1 MAIYNLNKQRDRNR
15 YAEGKQQK
23 LAQRQTY
30 ANGHNISV
38 GLTGDVSP
46 KVMQKALESSF
57 ICKAT
62 FWGFDDKN
70 NNIVEI
76 KSVYA

>member
-1 MAIYNLNKQRDRNR
+1 MMMKKYPTVNSLIKALINQPRMRV
-15 YAEGKQQK
+15 
-23 LAQRQTY
+23 T
-30 ANGHNISV
+30 V
-38 GLTGDVSP
+38 GLTGDVTP
-46 KVMQKALESSF
+46 MVMQKALESSF

-62 FWGFDDKN
+62 FWGFDNDN

>member
-1 MAIYNLNKQRDRNR
+1 MKKYPTAKSLINALI
-15 YAEGKQQK
+15 
-23 LAQRQTY
+23 AQPRLRVT
-30 ANGHNISV
+30 V

-62 FWGFDDKN
+62 FWGFDHDN